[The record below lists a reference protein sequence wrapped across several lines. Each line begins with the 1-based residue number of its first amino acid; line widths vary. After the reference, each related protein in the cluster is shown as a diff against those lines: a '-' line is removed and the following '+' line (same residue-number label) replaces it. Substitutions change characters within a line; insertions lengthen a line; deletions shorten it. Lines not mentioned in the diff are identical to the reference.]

1 MFSLLMQPD
10 NKCRRTTGPD
20 GSQFFSPV
28 MQQSGGNVPGGSPFP
43 QQVGSPFPQQVGSST
58 IPPGQILQQGGGLQ
72 RNLTYPATS
81 FSSSSVLSPSSIA
94 TSMAAGSFGSSAG
107 GGFPAPPVRNVTD
120 VLMSRQR
127 ELQQQKQTGSL
138 TFESQQ
144 RGTMDTSSQSS
155 FLFAASSSSSSS
167 SSSSYRSS
175 ASFAS
180 PEKSYLPPAAADAR
194 HNSSFHESQQCSIC
208 RKIANP
214 RTISIGR
221 CGHCEKLSCSRCSN
235 TCARCD
241 GSFCR
246 MCTTTSYLGRYEETY
261 CPACIAQIQDEIRA
275 GQSMGMMGMAV
286 DEL

>member
-1 MFSLLMQPD
+1 MQPD

-28 MQQSGGNVPGGSPFP
+28 MQQIGGNVPG
-43 QQVGSPFPQQVGSST
+43 GSPFPQQVGSST

-81 FSSSSVLSPSSIA
+81 FSSSSVLSSSSIA

-107 GGFPAPPVRNVTD
+107 GGFPPPPVRHVTD

-144 RGTMDTSSQSS
+144 RSTMDTSSQSS

-261 CPACIAQIQDEIRA
+261 CPACITQIQDEIRA